1 MKPSS
6 IASFF
11 VSALCFQSTTAF
23 VDMAM
28 PLPVAPSKI
37 APEAVFGDAMSAF
50 AESPLASSTLQ
61 MANAFALPV
70 QSVMMPP
77 PQVESQFLG
86 DISMALDL
94 SQLFR
99 PNKKTMRV
107 ISLGGRLLGLMA
119 DYVPDHSIHAEELL
133 VQLFFMGTAVK
144 EILDEEFQFT
154 F

>member
-28 PLPVAPSKI
+28 PLPVAPSMI
-37 APEAVFGDAMSAF
+37 APEAVFGDAISAF
-50 AESPLASSTLQ
+50 AESPVASSTLQ

-99 PNKKTMRV
+99 PNKKTIRM